1 MTNAAIAADFDE
13 PLDVHG
19 DFTPEVAL
27 YLAVMI
33 NVLSQFVNI
42 RFGQILDPDVGVNAG
57 LAKDVLSG
65 AATDT
70 VDIGQPDLNSF
81 FPGQVYAAYTRPI
94 ECLPP

>member
-1 MTNAAIAADFDE
+1 MRAFCFVLTANGQALAVTNAAIAADFDE

-57 LAKDVLSG
+57 LAKDVL
-65 AATDT
+65 
-70 VDIGQPDLNSF
+70 
-81 FPGQVYAAYTRPI
+81 
-94 ECLPP
+94 

>member
-1 MTNAAIAADFDE
+1 MFME
-13 PLDVHG
+13 

-33 NVLSQFVNI
+33 NVLSEFVNI
-42 RFGQILDPDVGVNAG
+42 RFGQIALTLMSG
-57 LAKDVLSG
+57 LTPVSRRMFRSG

-81 FPGQVYAAYTRPI
+81 FPGQVYAAYTRHI

>member
-57 LAKDVLSG
+57 LAKEVS
-65 AATDT
+65 
-70 VDIGQPDLNSF
+70 
-81 FPGQVYAAYTRPI
+81 PI
-94 ECLPP
+94 STLFSLGRSTPLIRAI